1 MLGPLRG
8 VVLAL
13 VLGFYNAWEQDD
25 AALEDLGMRI
35 RADRPDPR
43 NEALEHPERCFFWL
57 ESSLLN

>member
-8 VVLAL
+8 LVLAL
-13 VLGFYNAWEQDD
+13 VLGFHNAWEQDD

-35 RADRPDPR
+35 RADRPDPC

>member
-1 MLGPLRG
+1 
-8 VVLAL
+8 
-13 VLGFYNAWEQDD
+13 VLGFHNAWEQDD